1 MRTRSI
7 PLMLLLTLA
16 GCSLAPQYQRPQLP
30 VPDAL
35 PAAAAPSEAASAV
48 SATEWRTT
56 FPDPRMQSLI
66 ERALA
71 GNRDLRVAV
80 LNVERAAAMY
90 RIQRSELYPGFGAAA
105 VGQRYRVP
113 EKMSSDGQAS
123 TVGEYSVSVGIPTW
137 EIDLFGRVASLRDA
151 ALHQYLATDEVRAA
165 TELSVVSA
173 TATSYLALAADSES
187 LSLARS
193 TLAANQSSYD
203 LIVQSRDL
211 GVATD
216 LDMNQARSLVESARA
231 DVARLEGNLRVD
243 QNALSLLVGEPVGAE
258 FLPDGLRAV
267 EPIAEIEP
275 GLRSDVLLQRPD
287 ILAAEHMLMAANANI
302 GAARAAFFPRVT
314 LTAQAGTLSPEVSS
328 LFGSGTGTWSFAP
341 QIVAPIFAGGALRAN
356 LAATRTSREIAVAQY
371 EKAIQQAFAE
381 VSDALAERSALSNER
396 SAVEGLVTSLEETHR
411 LATARYEAGI
421 DSYLQVLVVER
432 SLFAARQ
439 RLVGLRF
446 AEQANRI
453 TLFKVLAGESSR
465 RADKGTAD

>member
-1 MRTRSI
+1 
-7 PLMLLLTLA
+7 
-16 GCSLAPQYQRPQLP
+16 
-30 VPDAL
+30 
-35 PAAAAPSEAASAV
+35 
-48 SATEWRTT
+48 
-56 FPDPRMQSLI
+56 
-66 ERALA
+66 
-71 GNRDLRVAV
+71 
-80 LNVERAAAMY
+80 
-90 RIQRSELYPGFGAAA
+90 
-105 VGQRYRVP
+105 
-113 EKMSSDGQAS
+113 
-123 TVGEYSVSVGIPTW
+123 
-137 EIDLFGRVASLRDA
+137 
-151 ALHQYLATDEVRAA
+151 
-165 TELSVVSA
+165 
-173 TATSYLALAADSES
+173 
-187 LSLARS
+187 
-193 TLAANQSSYD
+193 
-203 LIVQSRDL
+203 
-211 GVATD
+211 
-216 LDMNQARSLVESARA
+216 
-231 DVARLEGNLRVD
+231 VARLEGNLRVD

-267 EPIAEIEP
+267 EPIAPIEP

-287 ILAAEHMLMAANANI
+287 ILAAEHLLMAANANI

-341 QIVAPIFAGGALRAN
+341 QILTPIWAGGALRAN

-453 TLFKVLAGESSR
+453 TLFKVLAGDNARKADSR
-465 RADKGTAD
+465 PAG

>member
-1 MRTRSI
+1 
-7 PLMLLLTLA
+7 MLLLTLA

-48 SATEWRTT
+48 STTEWRTT

-90 RIQRSELYPGFGAAA
+90 RIQRSELYPGFGVAA

-137 EIDLFGRVASLRDA
+137 EIDLFGRIGSLRDA
-151 ALHQYLATDEVRAA
+151 ALHQYLATAEVRAA

-173 TATSYLALAADSES
+173 TAASYLALAADSES

-231 DVARLEGNLRVD
+231 DVAHLEGNLRVD

-258 FLPDGLRAV
+258 FLPDGLPAV
-267 EPIAEIEP
+267 EPIAAIEP

-287 ILAAEHMLMAANANI
+287 ILAAEHLLMAANANI

-314 LTAQAGTLSPEVSS
+314 LTAQAGTLGPEVSS
-328 LFGSGTGTWSFAP
+328 LFGSGTGTWSFVP
-341 QIVAPIFAGGALRAN
+341 QILTPIWAGGALRAN
-356 LAATRTSREIAVAQY
+356 LAATRASRDIAVAQY

-432 SLFAARQ
+432 SLFGARQ

-465 RADKGTAD
+465 RADKETAD